1 MTTGRYNTDTG
12 FAGTAA
18 PPVSPPGPAVTHRD
32 RKRMIMNAVS
42 TARAEAQQ
50 SYIAKRRVTLVG
62 GAGNTLLAVGKII
75 SGGLGQ
81 SQALVVD
88 GVHSLSDL
96 TSDALVMWAVRIGA
110 LEADHNHP
118 YGHERFET
126 AATLAVGT
134 ILLLIA
140 GGFAWDAI
148 NRLLNPHLLGNP
160 GWLALSA
167 AVISVAAKEG
177 LYHYTRRVAD
187 HYNSG
192 LIRANAWHHRSD
204 ALSSVIV
211 IVAVIGSMAGA
222 PWLDALAALLVALMV
237 GWMGASLGWNAGR
250 ELVDTG
256 LEPRQLRTIS
266 KLIDSVDGVREH
278 GDLRTRKMGGA
289 TLADVRIRVAPDI
302 SVSEGHRI
310 GDAVLEKVR
319 DNLEHVSDVF
329 VHVDPEPDEQ
339 AERSASLPL
348 RSEIEAAVR
357 EAWSPLLGNL
367 LHHCELQLHYR
378 DGRVDIDLILPAAT
392 TMAPTG
398 KQLREAARRIEYA
411 GQVRILHPVE

>member
-1 MTTGRYNTDTG
+1 
-12 FAGTAA
+12 
-18 PPVSPPGPAVTHRD
+18 
-32 RKRMIMNAVS
+32 MNAVS
-42 TARAEAQQ
+42 SARAEAQQ
-50 SYIAKRRVTLVG
+50 SYTAKRRVTLVG
-62 GAGNTLLAVGKII
+62 AVVNAALAVVKII
-75 SGGLGQ
+75 SGTVGQ

-96 TSDALVMWAVRIGA
+96 SSDALVMWAARIGS

-126 AATLAVGT
+126 AATLAVGMV
-134 ILLLIA
+134 LLLIA

-148 NRLLNPHLLGNP
+148 TRLLNPEMLGNP
-160 GWLALSA
+160 GWLALTA
-167 AVISVAAKEG
+167 AIVSVGCKEG
-177 LYHYTRRVAD
+177 LYHYTRQVAEQYKSD
-187 HYNSG
+187 

-222 PWLDALAALLVALMV
+222 PWLDAVAALVVALMV
-237 GWMGASLGWNAGR
+237 GWMGASLGWKAGR

-266 KLIDSVDGVREH
+266 RLIDSVDGVLGH

-289 TLADVRIRVAPDI
+289 TLADVRVRVAPDI

-310 GDAVLEKVR
+310 GDAVLERVR

-329 VHVDPEPDEQ
+329 VHVDPESEE
-339 AERSASLPL
+339 AATRSASLPL
-348 RSEIEAAVR
+348 RGEVEARIREIWA
-357 EAWSPLLGNL
+357 PLLGDTL
-367 LHHCELQLHYR
+367 MHCELLLHYR
-378 DGRVDIDLILPAAT
+378 DGHIDIDLILPSGHTPET
-392 TMAPTG
+392 TSNDLA
-398 KQLREAARRIEYA
+398 RAARQLEYTRRI
-411 GQVRILHPVE
+411 RILKTVD